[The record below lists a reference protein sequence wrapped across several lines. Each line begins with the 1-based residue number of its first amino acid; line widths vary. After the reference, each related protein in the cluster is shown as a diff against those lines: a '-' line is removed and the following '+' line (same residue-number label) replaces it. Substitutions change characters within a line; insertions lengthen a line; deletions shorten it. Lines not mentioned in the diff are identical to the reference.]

1 MTLLC
6 PPCIYVYSYF
16 LIWQAVIGVLLTG
29 VYKLFYLSQKA
40 DGEKNWK
47 YNTTGGTCLR
57 PKKCKNHAGGRYMVE
72 CQTCWVN
79 TITKA
84 GKCEGCVPEE
94 RGSVHFDR
102 SPGHMRK
109 KERKSLS
116 HVQLFAIPWTVA
128 SSVHEIFPGK
138 STEWVS
144 IFFSR
149 GSSQHRDRT
158 WVSCTADRH
167 FPI

>member
-1 MTLLC
+1 
-6 PPCIYVYSYF
+6 
-16 LIWQAVIGVLLTG
+16 
-29 VYKLFYLSQKA
+29 
-40 DGEKNWK
+40 
-47 YNTTGGTCLR
+47 
-57 PKKCKNHAGGRYMVE
+57 MVE

-128 SSVHEIFPGK
+128 YQIPLSMRLFQARVL
-138 STEWVS
+138 EWVA

-149 GSSQHRDRT
+149 GSSRPRDRT
-158 WVSCTADRH
+158 WVSY
-167 FPI
+167 IVG